1 MTEQNPPRQGTIGRR
16 TLLKALGVGG
26 IAAAAG
32 TAAAT
37 GVASASRTRSTVH
50 DVIVIGAGFA
60 GITAAR
66 ALRQQGV
73 RAVVLEARDRIG
85 GRTWTTTFAG
95 EQVELGG
102 QWIAESQPLAFG
114 ELQRYGIP
122 LIGDPDSFPDVA
134 YYPASDGPRTFDFL
148 SANDHLGSL
157 MTRLFEGTR
166 DYFPRPYEP
175 LYARDLVTRV
185 DRLSLGAR
193 LDQLGLST
201 QDRAWLQGVTDSYS
215 GGDSYSRGLTS
226 MAQWWALGGH
236 THAGWDAQVA
246 TRPVGGMLGL
256 LQRILADAA
265 PDLRL
270 NTPVTTIA
278 DNGRQVD
285 VTTRDGRVLS
295 ARVVVVAVPANVWR
309 TLRFTAGLP
318 AVHAGAS
325 RFGLGVPNV
334 MKFWF
339 RTSGDNGRVYATGKP
354 GDPVSL
360 LLPQRVLSNGDVLS
374 VGFSEDP
381 RLDITDRAALEAAI
395 RRIAPGTRLL
405 EHAVGPW
412 GRDPYS
418 LGAWGMRG
426 PDQLV
431 HLPAIQQP
439 HGRLAFATGDIAS
452 GWNGAY
458 IDGAIESGQRAA
470 RQALDLLRT
479 A

>member
-32 TAAAT
+32 AAGA
-37 GVASASRTRSTVH
+37 GAASASRSTVH
-50 DVIVIGAGFA
+50 DVIIIGAGFA

-66 ALRQQGV
+66 TLRQQGV
-73 RAVVLEARDRIG
+73 RAIVLEARDRIG
-85 GRTWTTTFAG
+85 GRTWTSTFAG

-102 QWIAESQPLAFG
+102 QWIAESQPLAFA
-114 ELQRYGIP
+114 EVQRYGIP

-148 SANDHLGSL
+148 SANDHMGSL
-157 MTRLFEGTR
+157 MARLFDGTQQ
-166 DYFPRPYEP
+166 YFPRPYEP
-175 LYARDLVTRV
+175 LYARDLVTKV
-185 DRLSLGAR
+185 DKLSLGAR
-193 LDQLGLST
+193 LDQLGLSA
-201 QDRAWLQGVTDSYS
+201 QDRVWLQGVTDSYS
-215 GGDSYSRGLTS
+215 GGDSYTRGLTG

-246 TRPVGGMLGL
+246 TRPVGGMIGL
-256 LQRILADAA
+256 LDRILRDAS

-270 NTPVTTIA
+270 NTPVTTVS
-278 DNGRQVD
+278 DNGRLVD

-295 ARVVVVAVPANVWR
+295 ARAVVVAVPANVWR

-318 AVHAGAS
+318 AVHTAAT

-334 MKFWF
+334 VKFWF
-339 RTSGDNGRVYATGKP
+339 RTSGDTGRVYATGSP

-360 LLPQRVLSNGDVLS
+360 LLPQRVLANGDVLS

-381 RLDITDRAALEAAI
+381 RLDITNRAAVEAAI

-405 EHAVGPW
+405 EHRVGAW
-412 GRDPYS
+412 GRDPYA
-418 LGAWGMRG
+418 LGGWGMRG
-426 PDQLV
+426 PDQLA
-431 HLPAIQQP
+431 HLSAIQQP
-439 HGRLAFATGDIAS
+439 HGRLAFATGDIAT

-458 IDGAIESGQRAA
+458 IDGAIESGLRAA
-470 RQALDLLRT
+470 RQALDLLR
-479 A
+479 AA

>member
-1 MTEQNPPRQGTIGRR
+1 MTEQNPPRQGAIGRR

-32 TAAAT
+32 AATRTGAAYGSTAASVT
-37 GVASASRTRSTVH
+37 

-66 ALRQQGV
+66 ALRAQGV

-85 GRTWTTTFAG
+85 GRTWTSTFAG

-102 QWIAESQPLAFG
+102 QWLAESQPLAAA
-114 ELQRYGIP
+114 ELRRYNIP
-122 LIGDPDSFPDVA
+122 LISDPDSFPDVA
-134 YYPASDGPRTFDFL
+134 YYPASDGPRAFDFL
-148 SANDHLGSL
+148 SANDHLGTL
-157 MTRLFEGTR
+157 LGKLFDGTR
-166 DYFPRPYEP
+166 NYFPRPYEP
-175 LYARDLVTRV
+175 LYARDLVTAA
-185 DRLSLGAR
+185 DKLSLTAR
-193 LDQLGLST
+193 IDQLGLSA
-201 QDRAWLQGVTDSYS
+201 QDRLWLQGVTDSYS
-215 GGDSYSRGLTS
+215 GGDGRTRGLTS

-246 TRPVGGMLGL
+246 TRPQGGMIGL
-256 LQRILADAA
+256 LQKILTDAS

-270 NTPVTTIA
+270 NTPVTAIS

-318 AVHAGAS
+318 AVHTAAS

-334 MKFWF
+334 VKFWF
-339 RTSGDNGRVYATGKP
+339 RTTGDNGRVYATGRP
-354 GDPVSL
+354 GDSVSL
-360 LLPQRVLSNGDVLS
+360 LLPQKVLANGDVLS
-374 VGFSEDP
+374 VGFAEDP
-381 RLDITDRAALEAAI
+381 TLDITNRAAVEAAI
-395 RRIAPGTRLL
+395 RRIAPGTKLL
-405 EHAVGPW
+405 DLTAGPW
-412 GRDPYS
+412 GRDPYA
-418 LGAWGMRG
+418 LGGWGMRG

-458 IDGAIESGQRAA
+458 VDGALESGMRAA
-470 RQALDLLRT
+470 RQALDLLR
-479 A
+479 AA